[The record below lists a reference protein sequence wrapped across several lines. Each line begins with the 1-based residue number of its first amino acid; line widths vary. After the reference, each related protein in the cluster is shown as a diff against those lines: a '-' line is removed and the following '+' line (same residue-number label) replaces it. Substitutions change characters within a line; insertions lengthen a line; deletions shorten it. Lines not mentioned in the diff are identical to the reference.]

1 MKFRFGG
8 SSGSGI
14 PDHFQSFP
22 GLMRLFLYARSSVA
36 MLLLMAGLTGGCAPS
51 SASVEELAAV
61 GIVDV
66 EVEEAAELI
75 ANGDVVILDIRTPR
89 EYKAGHI
96 PGAMNVD
103 YRARDFGE
111 RLTQLD
117 RDQTYVMHCAVGGRS
132 VRALEMFKEHGF
144 RNVHHLRSGFE
155 GWKAAGNEVQQ

>member
-1 MKFRFGG
+1 M
-8 SSGSGI
+8 SGLI
-14 PDHFQSFP
+14 PA
-22 GLMRLFLYARSSVA
+22 LYCARSAMV
-36 MLLLMAGLTGGCAPS
+36 MLLLLVGLSTSCAPS

-96 PGAMNVD
+96 PGALNVD
-103 YRARDFGE
+103 YRGRDFEE
-111 RLTQLD
+111 RLAQLD

-144 RNVHHLRSGFE
+144 RNICHLRSGFE
-155 GWKAAGNEVQQ
+155 GWKAAGKEVQR